1 MSTIHPFHRSRPG
14 RETLICLHA
23 SGSAARQWSGM
34 GAALSA
40 SFQVVA
46 PELLGYRD
54 EPPWPAGTPVSLDDE
69 AAALAPLLQGH
80 GVHLLGHSYGAAVAL
95 QMALLWPGRVKSLT
109 LYEPVRFAVLA
120 HDRGSSAGFEDIVGV
135 GRRIGQD
142 VLAGATAAA
151 AERFVD
157 YWSGEGTWR
166 QMPVRRQQ
174 GLAERMTKVRAEFEA
189 LFADRVPLSAYR
201 ALAMPVHLIGGTA
214 SPAPARQVLRLLAG
228 QMPHARFTTLQ
239 GLGHMGPI
247 DAPQRV
253 LAALG
258 LPAQDVFQPRAA

>member
-1 MSTIHPFHRSRPG
+1 MSTIHPLYRSRPV

-23 SGSAARQWSGM
+23 SGSSARQWTGM
-34 GAALSA
+34 SAALSA
-40 SFQVVA
+40 SYRVVA

-54 EPPWPAGTPVSLDDE
+54 EPPWPAGRPVSLDDE
-69 AAALAPLLQGH
+69 AAALAPLLLAN
-80 GVHLLGHSYGAAVAL
+80 GVHLLGHSYGATVAL
-95 QMALLWPGRVKSLT
+95 QMALLWPERVKSLT

-142 VLAGATAAA
+142 VLAGATATAS
-151 AERFVD
+151 ERFVD

-166 QMPVRRQQ
+166 QMPARRQQ
-174 GLAERMTKVRAEFEA
+174 GLVARMPKVRAEFEA

-201 ALAMPVHLIGGTA
+201 ALAVSVHPIGGTA
-214 SPAPARQVLRLLAG
+214 PPAPARQVLRLLAG
-228 QMPHARFTTLQ
+228 QMTQARLTALQ

-258 LPAQDVFQPRAA
+258 LSAQEVFQPQAA